1 MEAKTEDEKVREIAT
16 FSKGDDGMDQQRQ
29 AEWDAQTEDQ
39 RDEVCK
45 STNCTEDS
53 CVTVYQ
59 GRCNPYRSQQ
69 KALIMANVIEL
80 TSFET
85 CKEGFEEN
93 SIEEI
98 PALSDLYP
106 NKSTPKLIDQ
116 ELMEDLQ
123 HGSIRGPCGPYNL
136 STRTWFADLAT
147 KHPWMKHDHLS
158 GIIPSEVSQILKDN
172 DPAWVPTP
180 HRMEQLTA
188 FTRHE
193 SESQGPSHLRAAQ
206 RSPRLKQ
213 HQQGTG
219 GWN

>member
-1 MEAKTEDEKVREIAT
+1 MFHSLPRPLQSIPKSTKSIDH
-16 FSKGDDGMDQQRQ
+16 G
-29 AEWDAQTEDQ
+29 Q
-39 RDEVCK
+39 RD
-45 STNCTEDS
+45 
-53 CVTVYQ
+53 Y
-59 GRCNPYRSQQ
+59 
-69 KALIMANVIEL
+69 EL

-158 GIIPSEVSQILKDN
+158 GIIPSDMSQILRDN
-172 DPAWVPTP
+172 DPAWVLAPR
-180 HRMEQLTA
+180 RMEQLA
-188 FTRHE
+188 ASTRNE
-193 SESQGPSHLRAAQ
+193 SEYQRPSYQGAARRSQ
-206 RSPRLKQ
+206 RLKQ
-213 HQQGTG
+213 HLRGTD
-219 GWN
+219 GWNWVPLQARVRGAILHHLIHLIKLTDID